1 MNTVMLQ
8 ANARREAGQTKEVLG
23 IYQPG
28 STHMVGDGFHVRN
41 LFPSHDLDRQV
52 SPFLLLDYAGP
63 TYYPP
68 TSQPRGVSEH
78 PHRGFETV
86 TIVYQGV
93 LEHRDSTGNAGT
105 IGPGDVQW
113 MTAASGVVHEE
124 MHERKFAERGGT
136 LQAIQLWVNLPGALK
151 MSPPR
156 YQTLLNSEIPVVQVE
171 GGSVR
176 VIAGEFQGV
185 KGPGKTFTPIHLY
198 DLRLRAGHRT
208 ELVLPAGHN
217 TALFV
222 LNGQVVLNGSQV
234 LHEAELAVFGTTG
247 ERIAIEAKEDVTL
260 LVLNGQSIDEP
271 VARHGPFVMNT
282 QEELIQAVKDYRMG
296 KMGHLD

>member
-1 MNTVMLQ
+1 MKLEQ
-8 ANARREAGQTKEVLG
+8 SRRSDKDLIDVYRPA
-23 IYQPG
+23 
-28 STHMVGDGFHVRN
+28 STHVVGDGFHVRN
-41 LFPSHDLDRQV
+41 LFPSNDLDREL

-63 TYYPP
+63 TYYAP
-68 TSQPRGVSEH
+68 TDHRRGVGEH

-86 TIVYQGV
+86 TVVYQGV
-93 LEHRDSTGNAGT
+93 VEHRDSTGNAGT

-124 MHERKFAERGGT
+124 MHEREFAKRGGT
-136 LQAIQLWVNLPGALK
+136 LQAIQLWVNLPKAFK

-156 YQTLLNSEIPVVQVE
+156 YQTLLKSEIPVVNVE

-176 VIAGEFQGV
+176 VIAGEFRGV
-185 KGPGKTFTPIHLY
+185 KGPAKTFTPIHLY

-208 ELVLPAGHN
+208 ELVLPEGHN

-222 LNGQVVLNGSQV
+222 LNGQAVLNGSQV
-234 LHEAELAVFGTTG
+234 LYEAELAVFGTTG
-247 ERIAIEAKEDVTL
+247 ERIAIEAKDDVTIV
-260 LVLNGQSIDEP
+260 VLNGRSIDEP
-271 VARHGPFVMNT
+271 VARRGPFVMNA
-282 QEELIQAVKDYRMG
+282 QEELIQAVNDYQLG

>member
-1 MNTVMLQ
+1 MKLEQ
-8 ANARREAGQTKEVLG
+8 SRRSDKDLIDVYRPA
-23 IYQPG
+23 
-28 STHMVGDGFHVRN
+28 STHVVGDGFHVRN
-41 LFPSHDLDRQV
+41 LFPSNDLDREL

-63 TYYPP
+63 TYYAP
-68 TSQPRGVSEH
+68 TDHRRGVGEH

-86 TIVYQGV
+86 TVVYQGV
-93 LEHRDSTGNAGT
+93 VEHRDSTGNAGT

-124 MHERKFAERGGT
+124 MHERQFAKRGGT
-136 LQAIQLWVNLPGALK
+136 LQAIQLWVNLPKAFK

-156 YQTLLNSEIPVVQVE
+156 YQTLLKSEIPVVNVE

-176 VIAGEFQGV
+176 VIAGEFRGV
-185 KGPGKTFTPIHLY
+185 KGPAKTFTPIHLY

-208 ELVLPAGHN
+208 ELVLPEGHN

-222 LNGQVVLNGSQV
+222 LNGQAVLNGSQV
-234 LHEAELAVFGTTG
+234 LYEAELAVFGTTG
-247 ERIAIEAKEDVTL
+247 ERIAIEAKDDVTIV
-260 LVLNGQSIDEP
+260 VLNGRSIDEP
-271 VARHGPFVMNT
+271 VARHGPFVMNA
-282 QEELIQAVKDYRMG
+282 QEELIQAVNDYQLG